1 MVIDNGVA
9 IAITIENL
17 KKTKQNKTT
26 TISKQNEVF
35 VFKFS
40 LFCSCLVGW
49 LVQFILFQIFC
60 GLTGLHL
67 VIPQHFDHCDDAYR
81 CR

>member
-1 MVIDNGVA
+1 VVIDNGVA

-49 LVQFILFQIFC
+49 LVGSVYFVSNLLWTHWAAPRDSATF
-60 GLTGLHL
+60 
-67 VIPQHFDHCDDAYR
+67 
-81 CR
+81 